1 MIRMDGFDLSIFQ
14 SSVYVFDTSLSVSAD
29 IKNLC
34 SKSKACTSVSR
45 LGGNFHV
52 LRMACLLL
60 FLRWEIFVL
69 LNGIYMYIYSIITLT
84 I

>member
-1 MIRMDGFDLSIFQ
+1 MIMMDGFDLSIFQ

-34 SKSKACTSVSR
+34 SKSKACTSVGR

-52 LRMACLLL
+52 LRMACLLV
-60 FLRWEIFVL
+60 F
-69 LNGIYMYIYSIITLT
+69 IIL
-84 I
+84 